1 LIVNNENTCTNLIG
15 NKKIIDYFTEKL
27 AEESTDSAPNTCIS
41 TEPISGSLK
50 LYDENLLSPQETTN
64 PLPTDTEQNITGT
77 IISKTNDTL
86 KEKL

>member
-1 LIVNNENTCTNLIG
+1 MIVNNENTCTNLIG

-50 LYDENLLSPQETTN
+50 LYDENLTN
-64 PLPTDTEQNITGT
+64 KYPA
-77 IISKTNDTL
+77 SKIVS
-86 KEKL
+86 KEKNILRRS